1 MVSCG
6 FHSEFAPV
14 RRGSDGYKIYQDI
27 ISMSMNV
34 ALRYLWRINYW
45 GSRAVFC
52 SFFLYFHVR
61 YGGGSSHLFFVLW
74 GGVETREQLF

>member
-1 MVSCG
+1 
-6 FHSEFAPV
+6 
-14 RRGSDGYKIYQDI
+14 
-27 ISMSMNV
+27 MSMNV